1 MQYMLISVT
10 VVSAAVA
17 MAMCAIVIRMLRDE
31 RRRSDARVE
40 ALLALADEPRAR
52 DLERDLEED
61 PPLETLAPARPERAR
76 HRAVRV
82 RVEQAPPQPAPPEPD
97 RTDLELNPGASVTG
111 VAGLFAERETRAPW
125 GSKLGV
131 AAALG
136 ALLVAGTLA
145 FSSWERR
152 PGVEGAAK
160 PATIH
165 SSGTPLE
172 LLSLGHI
179 AEAHTLTI
187 TGLVQNPRKG
197 TALERVTAVALLFA
211 QDGGFVA
218 SGRAPLD
225 FTRLEPGAE
234 SPFVVQVPKAKGVA
248 RYRISFRGEDGSV
261 IAHVDK
267 RSAGPLAQRD

>member
-17 MAMCAIVIRMLRDE
+17 MVMCAIVIRMLRDE

-82 RVEQAPPQPAPPEPD
+82 QAEPPPQPAPPEPD

-125 GSKLGV
+125 GSRLGV

-152 PGVEGAAK
+152 PGEEGAAK
-160 PATIH
+160 PATIP

-172 LLSLGHI
+172 LLSLGHT

-197 TALERVTAVALLFA
+197 AALERVTAVALLFA